1 MFVDLIEN
9 VFFLLAY
16 TEYPEHSMTLT
27 SIASILFIVFENI
40 DNAGKSIEFIGTEKK
55 TRISH

>member
-1 MFVDLIEN
+1 MDFIIKL
-9 VFFLLAY
+9 FLAY

-40 DNAGKSIEFIGTEKK
+40 DNAGKNKFCFNYK
-55 TRISH
+55 

>member
-1 MFVDLIEN
+1 LRN
-9 VFFLLAY
+9 FLLDY

-40 DNAGKSIEFIGTEKK
+40 DNASKLTFSFRKK
-55 TRISH
+55 

>member
-1 MFVDLIEN
+1 MDRASEQRL
-9 VFFLLAY
+9 LLAH

-40 DNAGKSIEFIGTEKK
+40 DNAGE
-55 TRISH
+55 

>member
-1 MFVDLIEN
+1 MDWIDQSIV
-9 VFFLLAY
+9 LAY

-40 DNAGKSIEFIGTEKK
+40 DNAGE
-55 TRISH
+55 